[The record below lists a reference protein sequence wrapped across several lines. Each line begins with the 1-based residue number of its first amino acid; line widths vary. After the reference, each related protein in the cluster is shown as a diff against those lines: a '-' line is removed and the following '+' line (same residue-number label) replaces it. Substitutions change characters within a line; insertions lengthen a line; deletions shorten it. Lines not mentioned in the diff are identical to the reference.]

1 MTLELENGRIT
12 ADTLYQRARVA
23 IRERQLEEARRLLTE
38 VVRADPRHEN
48 AWLALASALTDM
60 NQAIDCLKRVLVINP
75 NNKTAQDWLKMAL
88 QERARQEAVAEV
100 NNESEHSD
108 VLVEPPGD
116 EDRPVPRLGKYLLDY
131 RFITT
136 TQLKA
141 ALQAQRVEAKTGSL
155 RRLGD
160 ILVDQGA
167 LSRDRL
173 DFALREQNRNFFNL
187 IDE

>member
-1 MTLELENGRIT
+1 MSPVMENGRMH
-12 ADTLYQRARVA
+12 ADALYQRARVA
-23 IRERQLEEARRLLTE
+23 IRERQLDEARRLLTE
-38 VVRADPRHEN
+38 AVRADPRHEN

-75 NNKTAQDWLKMAL
+75 NNKTAQDWLKLAMR
-88 QERARQEAVAEV
+88 ERARQEAVAEV
-100 NNESEHSD
+100 NSEAD
-108 VLVEPPGD
+108 FPDILVEPPGD
-116 EDRPVPRLGKYLLDY
+116 EDRPVPRLGKYLLEY

-136 TQLKA
+136 QQLKA
-141 ALQAQRVEAKTGSL
+141 ALQTQRLEAKAGTL

-160 ILVDQGA
+160 ILVEQGA

-173 DFALREQNRNFFNL
+173 DFALREQNRNFFSL

>member
-1 MTLELENGRIT
+1 MSPVMESGHLH

-23 IRERQLEEARRLLTE
+23 IRERQLDEARRLLTE
-38 VVRADPRHEN
+38 AVRADPRHEN

-75 NNKTAQDWLKMAL
+75 NNKTAQDWLKLAL
-88 QERARQEAVAEV
+88 RERARQEAVAEV
-100 NNESEHSD
+100 NSEAD
-108 VLVEPPGD
+108 FPDILVEPPGD
-116 EDRPVPRLGKYLLDY
+116 EDRPVPRLGKYLLEY

-136 TQLKA
+136 QQLKA
-141 ALQAQRVEAKTGSL
+141 ALQTQRLEAKSGTI

-160 ILVDQGA
+160 ILVEQGA
-167 LSRDRL
+167 LSHDRL
-173 DFALREQNRNFFNL
+173 DFALREQNRNFFSL